1 MARWRSPL
9 AFGPLST
16 GATQVTGSPRAARYG
31 RQPARRLWTALVAA
45 QVVFAVIFGAFTAA
59 DVLPSAA
66 GQETTAYAY
75 DVAAYTYDAPAL
87 LSSQS
92 ATTTDVRGSPSGPAV
107 VSWGRSASTRCCCSA
122 ANTGSRFGSLTH
134 SSSGIAPYSVQ
145 RTVTAGQG
153 GSIQAHHLIER
164 RFADVMGQTVGD
176 MPSIVVTRAEHQ
188 VFTNAWRE
196 AIPYGPNGTGMA
208 TRAQVEGAARQI
220 YREYPE
226 ILQALGLG

>member
-1 MARWRSPL
+1 MGGQSVVRASIRFAQARL
-9 AFGPLST
+9 
-16 GATQVTGSPRAARYG
+16 V
-31 RQPARRLWTALVAA
+31 TALLAVVLAASVGVAPTSAVAA
-45 QVVFAVIFGAFTAA
+45 ATTYEA
-59 DVLPSAA
+59 
-66 GQETTAYAY
+66 TAYAY
-75 DVAAYTYDAPAL
+75 GTATYIYDGPVR
-87 LSSQS
+87 LSSPDTV
-92 ATTTDVRGSPSGPAV
+92 ATDARGSPSGPGAACWVSPVSVRYV
-107 VSWGRSASTRCCCSA
+107 VVAT
-122 ANTGSRFGSLTH
+122 NTGSRFGSLTH

-176 MPSIVVTRAEHQ
+176 MPSVVVTRAEHQ

-196 AIPYGPNGTGMA
+196 AISYGPNGTGMA
-208 TRAQVEGAARQI
+208 TRAQVEGAAQQI